1 MSAPRPV
8 MLIVLD
14 GWGLRE
20 SSAHNAIALARTPV
34 MDRLMAARPL
44 TRLRTCGHSV
54 GLPEGQMGNSE
65 VGHLNLGA
73 GRVVNQDIVRIEKA
87 IEDGSFFKNPSF
99 LGAIRAAGA
108 EGGALHILGL
118 VSDGGVHS
126 LQDHGVALARLARR
140 EGLGR
145 VFAHAFMDGRDTP
158 PRGGRA
164 YLEEYAAGLAR
175 EGGGRIATV
184 MGRYYAMD
192 RDRRWER
199 TERAYRAMAEGA
211 GIPCADPLSAVE
223 ESYAQE
229 VTDEFIEPRVVQAGG
244 APVGLIREG
253 DAVIGFNFRA
263 DRIRQITRALTGP
276 AFDSFETPGRPRV
289 HYVCLTNYDETFDL
303 PVAFPRLEM
312 QGLFCHALAAA
323 GKTCL
328 RVSETEKYPHVT
340 YFFNGGSEEPPPGEL
355 RHMVPSPR
363 VATYDLQPEMNARE
377 VTEVILESIAE
388 EKTDAI
394 VLNYANPDM
403 VGHTGVEEAAVR
415 AVETVDTQLGRVIEA
430 LEAAGG
436 AALVTA
442 DHGNCE
448 QMWDEANASPHTAH
462 TLNETPC
469 ILIAPGF
476 EGPLR
481 GGGALCDV
489 APTLLGMMGLPPAPE
504 MTGADLRVA

>member
-1 MSAPRPV
+1 

-34 MDRLMAARPL
+34 MDRLMADRPF
-44 TRLRTCGHSV
+44 TRLRTCGLLV

-73 GRVVNQDIVRIEKA
+73 RRIVKQDIVRIEKA
-87 IEDGSFFKNPSF
+87 IEDGSFFENPSF
-99 LGAIRAAGA
+99 LGAIRTAAA
-108 EGGALHILGL
+108 AGGALHILGL

-126 LQDHGVALARLARR
+126 HQDHAISLARLARR

-145 VFAHAFMDGRDTP
+145 VFTHAFMDGRDTP

-164 YLEEYAAGLAR
+164 YLEKYAADLAR

-199 TERAYRAMAEGA
+199 TERAYRAMTEGV
-211 GIPCADPLSAVE
+211 GILCADPLSAIT

-229 VTDEFIEPRVVQAGG
+229 VTDEFIEPRVVQAEG
-244 APVGLIREG
+244 APAGLIREG
-253 DAVIGFNFRA
+253 DSVIGFNFRA

-276 AFDSFETPGRPRV
+276 SFDSFETPGRPRV
-289 HYVCLTNYDETFDL
+289 HYVCMTNYDETFDL

-328 RVSETEKYPHVT
+328 RASETEKYPHVT
-340 YFFNGGSEEPPPGEL
+340 YFFNGGSEEPPSGEL
-355 RHMVPSPR
+355 RHMVPSPK
-363 VATYDLQPEMNARE
+363 VATYDLQPEMNAPE
-377 VTEVILESIAE
+377 LTEVILEAIAE
-388 EKTDAI
+388 KKTDAI

-403 VGHTGVEEAAVR
+403 VGHTGVEGAAVR

-448 QMWDEANASPHTAH
+448 QMWDEVNASPHTAH

-489 APTLLGMMGLPPAPE
+489 APTLLGMMDLPPTPE
-504 MTGADLRVA
+504 MTGADLRVG